1 MALRNLKEFMVLN
14 LSVAPRFPPALHP
27 AHYWV
32 RFLQQHLLLPKESP
46 EGFKRF
52 LPGNSQEPAEGSHGK
67 APELVTELS
76 STFPKL
82 SLAVL
87 QQTKLLR
94 LPRASSAFD
103 DWPWFTDDQ
112 ALSSMLNSCCM
123 LFKRMGD
130 NNLDVLDCN

>member
-1 MALRNLKEFMVLN
+1 MALHNLKEFMVLH

-32 RFLQQHLLLPKESP
+32 SFLQQHLLFPRDSP
-46 EGFKRF
+46 EGFKTF
-52 LPGNSQEPAEGSHGK
+52 LPGNPQEPAQGSHGK
-67 APELVTELS
+67 ATELVTQLS

-82 SLAVL
+82 SLAAL

-94 LPRASSAFD
+94 LPQASSAFD
-103 DWPWFTDDQ
+103 DWPQFTDDQ

-123 LFKRMGD
+123 LFKRMGH